1 MARGKSTYLFNWRD
15 HNRFELLIN
24 ADKFYPRMLD
34 DIQAATASI
43 LMEMYLFESGSVANR
58 FIEAFIEA
66 AKRGVAVKLLLDD
79 FGTRGLSHFD
89 RQRLMEAGIDIV
101 SYNPLRLVKFTEN
114 MIRDHRK
121 ILIIDGK
128 SVYVGGAGITDEF
141 MPPDGKTKPWRE
153 NMLRISGPVVI
164 DWLALFTRLWRK
176 STKKTLKIAADAS
189 AADVVNGMPGRVTVT
204 NGLLKQEIMHSLIK
218 RIRSAERRV
227 WIATAYFVPPW
238 KINRALRYA
247 AGRGVDVRLLLPG
260 QLTDHP
266 AVRKAGRKYYE
277 DLLRDGVRLFEYQ
290 RAVQHSKA
298 ILCDGWVS
306 LGSCNLD
313 RWNLRWNLE
322 ANQEIDNDDFADEL
336 CEIFET
342 DFRNSLELQYSR
354 WKRRPLLA
362 RLWDAVLH
370 AYGVWL
376 SRLGRG
382 KRR

>member
-1 MARGKSTYLFNWRD
+1 MARGKSTYQFNWRD

-24 ADKFYPRMLD
+24 AVEFYPRMLD
-34 DIQAATASI
+34 DIRAASGSI
-43 LMEMYLFESGSVANR
+43 LMEMYLFESGTVTNR

-66 AKRGVAVKLLLDD
+66 ANKGVTVRLLLDD

-101 SYNPLRLVKFTEN
+101 SYNPLRLVKFMEN

-128 SVYVGGAGITDEF
+128 SAYVGGAGIADEF
-141 MPPDGKTKPWRE
+141 MPPDGRTKPWRE

-164 DWLALFTRLWRK
+164 DWLTLYTQLWQR
-176 STKKTLKIAADAS
+176 STKKILKITAAAS
-189 AADVVNGMPGRVTVT
+189 ASDTGNGMPGRVTVT
-204 NGLLKQEIMHSLIK
+204 SGLLRQEIMHSLIK

-227 WIATAYFVPPW
+227 WIATAYFVPTW

-247 AGRGVDVRLLLPG
+247 AARGVDVRLLLPG

-277 DLLRDGVRLFEYQ
+277 DLLQSGVRLFEYQ

-322 ANQEIDNDDFADEL
+322 ANQEIDDDDFADEVG
-336 CEIFET
+336 EMFEA
-342 DFRNSLELQYSR
+342 DFGNSIELQYAA
-354 WKRRPLLA
+354 WKRRPLLS
-362 RLWDAVLH
+362 RLWDTVLH